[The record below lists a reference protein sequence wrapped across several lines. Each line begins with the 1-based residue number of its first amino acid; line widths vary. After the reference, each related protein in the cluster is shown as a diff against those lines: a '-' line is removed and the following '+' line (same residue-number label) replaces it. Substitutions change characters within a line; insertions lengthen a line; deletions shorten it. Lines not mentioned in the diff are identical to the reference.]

1 MHCILL
7 FISVYLNI
15 CGSVKILSNFEIWT
29 ILNPQIISMML
40 APWLYMYL
48 NHIPLRAWA
57 VVCYVDQ
64 AVQSLEIVTST
75 VPTLSLYTNRLL
87 GNKAAKT

>member
-1 MHCILL
+1 MI
-7 FISVYLNI
+7 IS
-15 CGSVKILSNFEIWT
+15 GSVTILSNFEIWT
-29 ILNPQIISMML
+29 ILNPRIISMML
-40 APWLYMYL
+40 APWLYMHL

-75 VPTLSLYTNRLL
+75 VPTLSLLYTNRLP

>member
-1 MHCILL
+1 
-7 FISVYLNI
+7 
-15 CGSVKILSNFEIWT
+15 
-29 ILNPQIISMML
+29 ML

-75 VPTLSLYTNRLL
+75 VPTLSFYTNRLL
-87 GNKAAKT
+87 GNKAAKA